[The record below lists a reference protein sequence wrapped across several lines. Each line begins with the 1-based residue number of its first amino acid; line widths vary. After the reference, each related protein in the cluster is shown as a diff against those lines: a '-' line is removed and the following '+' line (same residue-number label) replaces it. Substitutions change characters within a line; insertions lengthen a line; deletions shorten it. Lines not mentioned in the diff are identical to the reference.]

1 MSFADGF
8 DFAMGALAASA
19 LVSVPLALLVLG
31 GIVLA
36 ALLRVRRENKERKK
50 GER

>member
-31 GIVLA
+31 GIILA
-36 ALLRVRRENKERKK
+36 ALLRVRREGR
-50 GER
+50 RR

>member
-31 GIVLA
+31 GKGGGA
-36 ALLRVRRENKERKK
+36 DGHHRHDPDLLGRSVP
-50 GER
+50 